1 MRGERREGANET
13 ARRGASSLTP
23 LSVELDYPQRLI
35 RQTYASNISRYL
47 YEEKQERKN
56 ALFRR
61 IRILMAV
68 EVDHADGTV
77 DLAHDFEDGEDD
89 GMVPS

>member
-1 MRGERREGANET
+1 
-13 ARRGASSLTP
+13 
-23 LSVELDYPQRLI
+23 
-35 RQTYASNISRYL
+35 
-47 YEEKQERKN
+47 
-56 ALFRR
+56 
-61 IRILMAV
+61 MAV